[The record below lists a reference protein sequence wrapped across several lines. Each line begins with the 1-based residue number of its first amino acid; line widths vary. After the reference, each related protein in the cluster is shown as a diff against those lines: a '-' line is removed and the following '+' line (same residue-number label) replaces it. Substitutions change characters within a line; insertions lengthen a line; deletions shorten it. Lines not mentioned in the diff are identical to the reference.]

1 MRPRP
6 VLLLL
11 ALFAVSAQTAAGPV
25 TDERGLVGLQL
36 LLRKLAVSGTVM
48 HVTAHP
54 DDENNALL
62 ARQSHGQGL
71 RVILA
76 TATRGTGGQN
86 EIGPEL
92 FEALAV
98 LRSEELRA
106 AHRFDGAE
114 QMFGRAIDFGYSFSV
129 DETFRKWGKDE
140 ILGDYVRLIRM
151 TRPDVLVT
159 MRPDLPGGGQHHQA
173 SALIGLEAFRA
184 AADPS
189 RYPDQ
194 LKEGLRPWRPAKIYK
209 VGYYG
214 FFRGE
219 PPPPPGARLVAV
231 DADVYDPLLGRTYAE
246 IGSEAR
252 AMHKCQGFGQ
262 LLALPG
268 SWVVK
273 YRLADTAIPGQ
284 QRERASLAG
293 WTPSRPRSRRRGRPA
308 PAAPR
313 RRSRAWSRA
322 WRARASSRPGCP
334 GAACPSPRGSRSAS
348 GCRARNTCSR
358 RRS

>member
-1 MRPRP
+1 MLSRARHPAGPRGAHACAP
-6 VLLLL
+6 TGTL
-11 ALFAVSAQTAAGPV
+11 AFHAVSATLAFFSPASQPFSITPSAGPV

-36 LLRKLAVSGTVM
+36 ILRKLAVTGTVM

-54 DDENNALL
+54 DDENNSLM
-62 ARQSHGQGL
+62 ARQSHGLGL

-76 TATRGTGGQN
+76 TATRGNGGQN

-92 FEALAV
+92 FEALGV

-129 DETFRKWGKDE
+129 DETFKKWGKDE

-151 TRPDVLVT
+151 TRPDLMLT
-159 MRPDLPGGGQHHQA
+159 MRPDLRGGGQHHQA

-184 AADPS
+184 AADPA

-194 LKEGLRPWRPAKIYK
+194 IKEGLRPWQTPKIYK

-219 PPPPPGARLVAV
+219 PEPPKGTKLVAV
-231 DADVYDPLLGRTYAE
+231 ESDVYDAARPHVRRDRQRGTCDAQVPGLRPVARVTRVVLGE
-246 IGSEAR
+246 VSAR
-252 AMHKCQGFGQ
+252 RYGDSGT
-262 LLALPG
+262 G
-268 SWVVK
+268 
-273 YRLADTAIPGQ
+273 
-284 QRERASLAG
+284 REG
-293 WTPSRPRSRRRGRPA
+293 
-308 PAAPR
+308 
-313 RRSRAWSRA
+313 
-322 WRARASSRPGCP
+322 
-334 GAACPSPRGSRSAS
+334 
-348 GCRARNTCSR
+348 
-358 RRS
+358 